1 MESSGSPALSGVAV
15 KSPDIRKGAI
25 SPGPLRSDR
34 LQGHLIWNLEKGHRA
49 VGFSLVTSPY
59 ASPNRR

>member
-25 SPGPLRSDR
+25 SPRPLISDR
-34 LQGHLIWNLEKGHRA
+34 VRGHLIWNLEKGHGA
-49 VGFSLVTSPY
+49 VVFSSVASTY